1 MSIKFGSNNANTLR
15 IGASA
20 IDKIYVGSNAT
31 YYGLVESIHGD
42 GSQTLKINI
51 DAENPYSYSRGG
63 TVLRFDV
70 SGLTAE
76 GASGY
81 FNSSNV
87 GYYEIDGTQGGKTKY
102 RASGESDS
110 TIRYRS
116 SDNKWEFDTDGD
128 GYHISVST
136 NDDNPWDVTS
146 WENHP
151 DGDGNSAQPVFSN
164 FIGNTINDIQGNHN
178 AILSGGFNDIT
189 PKNWEID
196 KDAGVSVEFI
206 NFNDIETFNAI
217 TNFTFS
223 LWFEFTSITGDHDI
237 ITKGDHSTNSAILVW
252 YDAEVSGLA
261 DVGDANT
268 ATISFFVKDGSGN
281 SHWVSAP
288 SSSIVAGQVYNLVV
302 QADHN
307 GVSKIWLNGNESV
320 SNTKSTFTGGI
331 ANNTEPLK
339 IGAPT
344 GSAQDSDMKV
354 YAFHAYNDTLTED
367 QITQNWN
374 SLRSRF
380 SSLSA

>member
-63 TVLRFDV
+63 TIGRFDV
-70 SGLTAE
+70 SGITS
-76 GASGY
+76 GGSGY

-87 GYYEIDGTQGGKTKY
+87 GYYKVIGTQGGKTKY
-102 RASGESDS
+102 QASDESDS

-128 GYHISVST
+128 GYYISVST

-151 DGDGNSAQPVFSN
+151 DGNGNSDQPVFSN

-178 AILSGGFNDIT
+178 AILSGGFNDTT

-196 KDAGVSVEFI
+196 KDAGASVEFI
-206 NFNDIETFNAI
+206 NFGDIETFNAI

-237 ITKGDHSTNSAILVW
+237 ITKGDHSTDSPILVW

-339 IGAPT
+339 LGAPNT
-344 GSAQDSDMKV
+344 GSNDSDMKI

>member
-51 DAENPYSYSRGG
+51 DAENPYSYPG
-63 TVLRFDV
+63 T
-70 SGLTAE
+70 G
-76 GASGY
+76 
-81 FNSSNV
+81 
-87 GYYEIDGTQGGKTKY
+87 
-102 RASGESDS
+102 S
-110 TIRYRS
+110 TI
-116 SDNKWEFDTDGD
+116 T
-128 GYHISVST
+128 
-136 NDDNPWDVTS
+136 
-146 WENHP
+146 
-151 DGDGNSAQPVFSN
+151 
-164 FIGNTINDIQGNHN
+164 DIQGNHN
-178 AILSGGFNDIT
+178 ATLVGSFNNTT

-196 KDAGVSVEFI
+196 KDAGTSVEFI
-206 NFNDIETFNAI
+206 NFGDIETFNAI

-223 LWFEFTSITGDHDI
+223 IWFEFTSITGDHDI
-237 ITKGDHSTNSAILVW
+237 ITKGEHSTSFPLLVW
-252 YDAEVSGLA
+252 YDAEVSSLA

-268 ATISFFVKDGSGN
+268 ATISFFVKDGSGT

-302 QADHN
+302 QANHN
-307 GVSKIWLNGNESV
+307 GVSKIWLNGNESI

-354 YAFHAYNDTLTED
+354 YAFHAYDDFLTED

>member
-31 YYGLVESIHGD
+31 YYGLVESIHAD

-87 GYYEIDGTQGGKTKY
+87 GYYEIDGTQGGKTRY

-128 GYHISVST
+128 GYYISVST

-146 WENHP
+146 WESHP
-151 DGDGNSAQPVFSN
+151 EGNGNSDQPVFSN
-164 FIGNTINDIQGNHN
+164 FIGNAINDIQGNHN
-178 AILSGGFNDIT
+178 AILSGGFNDTT

-196 KDAGVSVEFI
+196 KDAGSSVEFI

-237 ITKGDHSTNSAILVW
+237 ITKGTHSTDSPILVW
-252 YDAEVSGLA
+252 YDALVSDLA

-268 ATISFFVKDGSGN
+268 ATISFFVKDGSGT

-344 GSAQDSDMKV
+344 GSTQDSDMKV